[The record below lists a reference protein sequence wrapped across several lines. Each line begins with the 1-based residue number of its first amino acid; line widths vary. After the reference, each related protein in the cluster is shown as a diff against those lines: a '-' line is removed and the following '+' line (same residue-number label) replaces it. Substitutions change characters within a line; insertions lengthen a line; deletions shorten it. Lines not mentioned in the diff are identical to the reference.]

1 MIYKMKIISF
11 NLNGI
16 RSAVNKG
23 LYVWVKAEN
32 PDILCVQE
40 TKAQAEQIE
49 VEKFKELGYFSYI
62 HSAKKLGYSGVAVF
76 SKKQANYVEIGIGI
90 DNFDDEGRLIRL
102 DFDNFTQI
110 NSYFPSGTMGDVR
123 QEVKYAYLDAIQNYI
138 DELKKQKP
146 NIILSGDYNICHKE
160 IDISNPKT
168 KKGVSG
174 FLPEEREWVTK
185 FLDSGFIDTFRVF
198 DQSPEK
204 YSWWS
209 YRAGARKKNLG
220 WRIDYNMA
228 STPMRDRLIAASIQS
243 EVVMSDHCPVVLEI
257 TM

>member
-1 MIYKMKIISF
+1 MKIISF

-16 RSAVNKG
+16 RSAISKG
-23 LYVWVKAEN
+23 FYEWLEKEN

-40 TKAQAEQIE
+40 IKAMPEQID
-49 VEKFKELGYFSYI
+49 VMKFRELGYFSYI
-62 HSAKKLGYSGVAVF
+62 YAAEKPGYSGVAIF
-76 SKKQANYVEIGIGI
+76 SKNEADYVKAGIGI
-90 DNFDDEGRLIRL
+90 REFDKEGRLLRA
-102 DFDNFTQI
+102 DFGSLTVI

-123 QEVKYAYLDAIQNYI
+123 QDVKYAYLDAAQAFIN
-138 DELKKQKP
+138 ELKKERPQ
-146 NIILSGDYNICHKE
+146 IILSGDYNICHKE

-185 FLDSGFIDTFRVF
+185 FLASGFIDTFRVF
-198 DQSPEK
+198 DQSADK

-220 WRIDYNMA
+220 WRIDYHMA
-228 STPMRDRLIAASIQS
+228 SEPLRDKLSGAAILSD
-243 EVVMSDHCPVVLEI
+243 VVMSDHCPVVVEI
-257 TM
+257 TD